1 MRGQRGAGRRR
12 GRWRWRDRDRA
23 VGKEEER
30 EGARREREGGK
41 EGEGKRKSEN
51 TETEEKTGE
60 RLDGKKPEGL
70 QAGVDS
76 RLGRAGLGLGD
87 VSTGSAPCTRVGS
100 WVWVHKPSRQ
110 KSAPLGNLPV
120 CPRPSSPFGLC
131 TRISSS
137 TQGEYCSCPIRMR
150 RNVSISP
157 ILPGSCQPHASSPGD
172 KKGSLI
178 LSHSN

>member
-30 EGARREREGGK
+30 EGARREKEGGK

-76 RLGRAGLGLGD
+76 RLGRAGLDLGD
-87 VSTGSAPCTRVGS
+87 VSTGSAPCTVWAAGSGCTSQADRSPPLWEICQCAPAHPPHLDYALAYHLALRVS
-100 WVWVHKPSRQ
+100 TVHAPSECAEM
-110 KSAPLGNLPV
+110 SPSP
-120 CPRPSSPFGLC
+120 PSSQAPASLMPPPQE
-131 TRISSS
+131 TR
-137 TQGEYCSCPIRMR
+137 RA
-150 RNVSISP
+150 
-157 ILPGSCQPHASSPGD
+157 H
-172 KKGSLI
+172 
-178 LSHSN
+178 

>member
-1 MRGQRGAGRRR
+1 MERQGQGSGERR
-12 GRWRWRDRDRA
+12 GE
-23 VGKEEER
+23 GGSEKGER
-30 EGARREREGGK
+30 GREGGRGK
-41 EGEGKRKSEN
+41 EKIRKYRNRRKDRRAVRWKEARGSA
-51 TETEEKTGE
+51 GW
-60 RLDGKKPEGL
+60 GGL
-70 QAGVDS
+70 QAWEGWP
-76 RLGRAGLGLGD
+76 
-87 VSTGSAPCTRVGS
+87 GSGGCEHWLCSLHCVGS